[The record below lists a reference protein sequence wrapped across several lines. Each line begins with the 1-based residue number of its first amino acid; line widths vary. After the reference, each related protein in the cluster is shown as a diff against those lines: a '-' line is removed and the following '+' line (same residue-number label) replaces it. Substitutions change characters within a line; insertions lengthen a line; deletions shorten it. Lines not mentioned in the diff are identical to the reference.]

1 MRRAV
6 QLVRGTLC
14 RLWRRPSFVR
24 RRSLGNVDSPRD
36 SRASTLVTRQARR
49 DEIRRIAAF
58 YRSLGYTPSIGPE
71 DVLVV
76 AELDGSL
83 CGVVRLCQEQGVL
96 VLRGMRVRQ
105 DVRRQGIGTRL
116 LEATEPL
123 VAEQE
128 CFCIPHR
135 HLHDFYGR
143 IGFVPIAAS
152 QAPGFLQERLA
163 RYRAEYR
170 LDVILMRRSS
180 RERANGL

>member
-1 MRRAV
+1 M
-6 QLVRGTLC
+6 GT
-14 RLWRRPSFVR
+14 
-24 RRSLGNVDSPRD
+24 VDNPKG
-36 SRASTLVTRQARR
+36 SRASTVATWRARR
-49 DEIRRIAAF
+49 DEIQRIAAF
-58 YRSLGYTPSIGPE
+58 YRSLDYTPSIGPE

-96 VLRGMRVRQ
+96 LLRGMRVRQ

-116 LEATEPL
+116 LQATEPL
-123 VAEQE
+123 IAEQE

-135 HLHDFYGR
+135 YLCDFYGR
-143 IGFVPIAAS
+143 IGFVPIAAG

-170 LDVILMRRSS
+170 LDVIVMRRSS
-180 RERANGL
+180 CVRANGL